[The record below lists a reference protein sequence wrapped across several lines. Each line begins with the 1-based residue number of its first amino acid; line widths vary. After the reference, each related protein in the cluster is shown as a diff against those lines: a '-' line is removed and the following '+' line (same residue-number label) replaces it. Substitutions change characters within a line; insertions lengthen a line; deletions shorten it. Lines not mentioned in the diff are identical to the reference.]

1 MSSINPATVETKRTS
16 NGDLPLIG
24 QTTSCGAKTR
34 NGTPCKQ
41 PAMPNGRC
49 RLHGGKSL
57 AGTASP
63 QFKTGRYSKYMP
75 QRLLE
80 RYEQSVDDP
89 ELLNMRHELSLLDA
103 RLTDLLQRVDTNE
116 ARALWEEIRKS
127 HDEAKRMLINEDYAG
142 LLIALDKLDRAAGS
156 GLADYDAW
164 NEIEKLID
172 QRRKLVEAEQ
182 KRLVAMQQMVSSEQV
197 MVLIAALIDTVKRHV
212 PDRHVLN
219 AISTDINKIIVSSP
233 S

>member
-1 MSSINPATVETKRTS
+1 MN
-16 NGDLPLIG
+16 
-24 QTTSCGAKTR
+24 
-34 NGTPCKQ
+34 
-41 PAMPNGRC
+41 NGRC

-57 AGTASP
+57 AGVASAT
-63 QFKTGRYSKYMP
+63 FKTGRYSKYMP
-75 QRLLE
+75 ERLLE

-103 RLTDLLQRVDTNE
+103 RLTDLLERVDTEE
-116 ARALWEEIRKS
+116 ARALWEEARKS
-127 HDEAKRMLINEDYAG
+127 HDEMKRMLLNEDYGG
-142 LLIALDKLDRAAGS
+142 LMVALEKLDRSVGT

-164 NEIEKLID
+164 NEIEKLIE

-197 MVLIAALIDTVKRHV
+197 MVLIAALVDTVKRHV
-212 PDRHVLN
+212 PDRSILN

-233 S
+233 R